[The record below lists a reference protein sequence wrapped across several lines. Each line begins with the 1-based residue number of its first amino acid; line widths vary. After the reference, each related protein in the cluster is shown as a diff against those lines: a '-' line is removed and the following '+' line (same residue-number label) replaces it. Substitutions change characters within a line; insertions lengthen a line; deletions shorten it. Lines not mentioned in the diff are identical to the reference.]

1 MWSGLANESV
11 GYRGLQSSYGRQST
25 EASWRGE
32 EEGGGGLTLIRAEK
46 EKGKTRYKESEGV
59 ISSTYRSR
67 RVVSLKKNY
76 IRICEDMAAA
86 E

>member
-1 MWSGLANESV
+1 MRVWDIEAFSPAME
-11 GYRGLQSSYGRQST
+11 GR
-25 EASWRGE
+25 AHRPHGE
-32 EEGGGGLTLIRAEK
+32 EKKKGGLTLIRAEK

-67 RVVSLKKNY
+67 RVVSLKKY

>member
-1 MWSGLANESV
+1 MRVWDIEAFSPAME
-11 GYRGLQSSYGRQST
+11 GRAQ
-25 EASWRGE
+25 RPHGE
-32 EEGGGGLTLIRAEK
+32 EKKKGGLTLIRAEK